1 MKSKEQTAR
10 ELAGCYLSINI
21 TCDKCGYYEKCNQFE
36 RKELVLASIKLA
48 EQEMI
53 EKLKKGYCKNCDIT
67 LNYAACT
74 ENQMC
79 NSLNQIINLL
89 NS

>member
-1 MKSKEQTAR
+1 MKSKKAQE
-10 ELAGCYLSINI
+10 YI
-21 TCDKCGYYEKCNQFE
+21 DKNKNPNEI
-36 RKELVLASIKLA
+36 RKDVASIAVELA

-67 LNYAACT
+67 LNYATCT

-79 NSLNQIINLL
+79 NSLKQIINLL
-89 NS
+89 NN